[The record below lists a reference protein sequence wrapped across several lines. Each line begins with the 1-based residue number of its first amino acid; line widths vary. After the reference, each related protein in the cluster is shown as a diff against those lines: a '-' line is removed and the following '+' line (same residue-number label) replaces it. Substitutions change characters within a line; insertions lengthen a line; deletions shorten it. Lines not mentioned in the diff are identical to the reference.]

1 MKGNHAKYSSKL
13 TTRKIG
19 RILYAVQYQLVTL
32 MKAKAIDYDEA
43 MLELVMSDENIR
55 KEVQNLIRSG
65 RIRLIHAETNE
76 PLYKREMTL
85 IGEKGDRA
93 VNESPQEET

>member
-1 MKGNHAKYSSKL
+1 
-13 TTRKIG
+13 
-19 RILYAVQYQLVTL
+19 

-93 VNESPQEET
+93 VNESPQEETQCAVDPMDAQLHIDERAFDELLSRVQEYMR